1 MPVNDPDA
9 LWRMSASP
17 LLVLSER
24 EIGQIAHAVQTPEE
38 IARALWDYA
47 FLCWQRGQRFE
58 RARAAD
64 AAPRWWPP
72 RWPPGNG

>member
-1 MPVNDPDA
+1 MDA
-9 LWRMSASP
+9 VGRMRASP

-24 EIGQIAHAVQTPEE
+24 EIGQIASSVQTPEE
-38 IARALWDYA
+38 LARALWDYA

-64 AAPRWWPP
+64 AAARPWRLRVLRAIW
-72 RWPPGNG
+72 